1 MKKITYIPVTLYK
14 LYFFLVFLI
23 TFLPLYPIYYFWL
36 TDEKHFDKGF
46 WLSRWHAKTVLF
58 FTFIRYEINYEAPI
72 DKNKVYVI
80 TPNHQSYLDIL
91 MLYVIIPQRFVFMAK
106 KELGNIPLFNIFF
119 KKFSILVNR
128 SNPIEAKQAL
138 DVAAKKIDAGDSVVI
153 FPEGTIPI
161 DTPKMRRFK
170 SGAFKLAIDKKVPV
184 LPIVFLD
191 NYKLMEDKGV
201 WQSFARPGNA
211 HVIVLPEID
220 TTNLTEQDLVP
231 LRNEVYN
238 KINQHLKKQL

>member
-1 MKKITYIPVTLYK
+1 MKILKYIPVTLYK

-46 WLSRWHAKTVLF
+46 WLSKWHARTVLF
-58 FTFIRYEINYEAPI
+58 FTFVRYKIQYQAPI
-72 DKNKVYVI
+72 DPNKVYVI

-91 MLYVIIPQRFVFMAK
+91 MLYAIIPHRFVFMAK
-106 KELGNIPLFNIFF
+106 KELGSIPLFNIFF

-128 SNPIEAKQAL
+128 RNPVEAKQSL
-138 DVAAKKIDAGDSVVI
+138 EIAAQKIDMGDSIVI
-153 FPEGTIPI
+153 FPEGTIPL
-161 DTPKMRRFK
+161 DTPKLKRFK
-170 SGAFKLAIDKKVPV
+170 NGAFKLAIEKQTPI

-201 WQSFARPGNA
+201 WKSMARPGTA
-211 HVIVLPEID
+211 HIIVLPEID
-220 TTNLTEQDLVP
+220 TKHLTPKDLVP
-231 LRNEVYN
+231 LREQVYN
-238 KINQHLKKQL
+238 LLNQYLPK